1 MIRYDP
7 HIWRSTFFAVRGSM
21 VRAIG
26 LRSLYVTAFAA
37 VLTWIHFNLA
47 PISLTSISSVHG
59 IVSTAM
65 GLLLVFR
72 TNASY
77 DRWWE
82 GRKLWGTIVNTCRN
96 LARSAAVHLSDTPE
110 RQAAVMRLVRAFPPA
125 ATHLLRNKQWSA
137 PELFSGADSSRPL
150 ARAHPPLAICTALS
164 EQLKAAHRAGQLSDI
179 VFTSLDADTHQ
190 LVDCIGACERIHKTP
205 IPFAYVVHLRRGLVI
220 YCGTLA
226 LALVDTFGWSNLLI
240 VYVISYILFGIEEI
254 GVEIEDPFGHD
265 ANDLPLEQISEGI
278 DRNVRAFSEP
288 SEAAAQEVKTEGE

>member
-7 HIWRSTFFAVRGSM
+7 HVWRSTFFAIHGSM

-26 LRSLYVTAFAA
+26 LRSLWVTLVAT
-37 VLTWIHFNLA
+37 VLTWVHYHVA
-47 PISLTSISSVHG
+47 PISLSSISSVHG

-82 GRKLWGTIVNTCRN
+82 GRKLWGAIVNTCRN
-96 LARSAAVHLSDTPE
+96 LARQAVVHLSTSPE
-110 RQAAVMRLVRAFPPA
+110 RLETVLRLVRAYPPA
-125 ATHLLRNKQWSA
+125 ATHLLRNKQWNA
-137 PELFSGADSSRPL
+137 PELFSSADSTRSL
-150 ARAHPPLAICTALS
+150 AKTHPPLAICTALS
-164 EQLKAAHRAGQLSDI
+164 EQLKAAHAEGQLSDI
-179 VFTSLDADTHQ
+179 LFTALDADTHQ

-220 YCGTLA
+220 YCATLP
-226 LALVDTFGWSNLLI
+226 LALVNTFGWYNLLI

-278 DRNVRAFSEP
+278 DRNVRGFSVDAP
-288 SEAAAQEVKTEGE
+288 AVGGEVTTEGD